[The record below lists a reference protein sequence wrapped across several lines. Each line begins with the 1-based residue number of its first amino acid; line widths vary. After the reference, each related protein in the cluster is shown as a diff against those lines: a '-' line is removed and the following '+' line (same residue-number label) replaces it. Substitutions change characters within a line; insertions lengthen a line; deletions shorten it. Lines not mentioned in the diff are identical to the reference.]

1 MSVTL
6 NQYLNM
12 KNPYRLLILLI
23 LLIVCACESKIDF
36 KLTKESQGITPLST
50 IESVESYNL
59 RFNPKANGAI
69 AITLASGAEYKAEG
83 LNASQLS
90 SLVIL
95 LKSKEVQFDT
105 KNKEFLLKENN
116 NE

>member
-1 MSVTL
+1 
-6 NQYLNM
+6 M
-12 KNPYRLLILLI
+12 KNFYRLLILLT
-23 LLIVCACESKIDF
+23 LLVVCACESKIDF
-36 KLTKESQGITPLST
+36 KLTKESQGITTLSS
-50 IESVESYNL
+50 IELVDSYNL

-69 AITLASGAEYKAEG
+69 IITLASGAEYKAEG

-90 SLVIL
+90 SLVML

-105 KNKEFLLKENN
+105 KNKEFLLKENT